1 MNSAMQNQELML
13 KESIKHFLQLHK
25 NGSSDFSFFETIFF
39 RLIQTML
46 DPPVEITWFYSAV
59 TFHAA
64 KSSSQKKDPST
75 RVLIV
80 KDLLNLYISCSNLS
94 STSKKIVLLAPVVYE
109 LYNVLYDCGKN
120 ELSVK
125 HEVHK
130 LLESITDHIMLFA
143 GIHDCGK
150 GVVEFENMT
159 VCFEDL
165 VRVWTADRGGGSRS
179 IGENLTV
186 FFPVLSDRIW
196 KGVNSRH
203 GMQEFVGIV
212 VCEVFLLKLCLNFGS
227 GQSKED
233 FLKETKNNAVCM
245 IKALRNCFFVDILF
259 KTLLEPCLPVK
270 TLLCSTDEILLRKV
284 LYDAV
289 VLIDYSFYFGRWSH
303 SPDNQPKKLALLWL
317 LVADKAFRFA
327 LSANDFATVISY
339 INAFGESQIVTEII
353 KWAKLQAGIED
364 PVNRLHIQHPKVLIE
379 WLLILEGYGIRIFD
393 EESLVL
399 ANKSM
404 FEPRINFAPNFINLP
419 SYAIDVNE
427 GQEIGDAVDVN
438 NGLEIDDVS
447 TSEDVDVN
455 EGRGVGVDPWGTAHS
470 FANVVA
476 ESSKKRKEAFF
487 SDVSDPQPKYAKH
500 GNSPGSFPAGDDFT
514 CGTSDDDMAEA

>member
-1 MNSAMQNQELML
+1 MNSVVQNHELML
-13 KESIKHFLQLHK
+13 KESIKHFLELHK

-64 KSSSQKKDPST
+64 KSSSQKEDLST
-75 RVLIV
+75 RILIV
-80 KDLLNLYISCSNLS
+80 KDLMNLHISCSNLS

-109 LYNVLYDCGKN
+109 LYNILYDFGKN

-125 HEVHK
+125 YEVSK
-130 LLESITDHIMLFA
+130 LLENITNHITLFT
-143 GIHDCGK
+143 GIHDYGR
-150 GVVEFENMT
+150 GIVEFENMA
-159 VCFEDL
+159 VHFEDL

-186 FFPVLSDRIW
+186 FFPVLSDCIW
-196 KGVNSRH
+196 RGLNSRH

-212 VCEVFLLKLCLNFGS
+212 LCEVFLLKLSLNFGS

-233 FLKETKNNAVCM
+233 FLKDTKIHAVRM
-245 IKALRNCFFVDILF
+245 IKALLNCFFVDILF
-259 KTLLEPCLPVK
+259 KTLLEPSLPVK
-270 TLLCSTDEILLRKV
+270 TLLCPTDEILLQKV

-303 SPDNQPKKLALLWL
+303 SPDNQPKKVALLWL
-317 LVADKAFRFA
+317 LVAEKAIRFA

-364 PVNRLHIQHPKVLIE
+364 PIDRLHIQHPQVLIA
-379 WLLILEGYGIRIFD
+379 WLLILEGNGIRIFD
-393 EESLVL
+393 EETLVL

-404 FEPRINFAPNFINLP
+404 FAPRINFAPNFVNL
-419 SYAIDVNE
+419 SSHVVDVNE
-427 GQEIGDAVDVN
+427 GQEIGDAVVN
-438 NGLEIDDVS
+438 NGLEIDAVF

-455 EGRGVGVDPWGTAHS
+455 EGRGIGDAWGTAHN
-470 FANVVA
+470 FANVEA

-487 SDVSDPQPKYAKH
+487 SDVNDPQPKHVKH
-500 GNSPGSFPAGDDFT
+500 GDSPRSFPA
-514 CGTSDDDMAEA
+514 E